1 MKLMPNLSF
10 QYFNDLL
17 KRSMRSSY
25 RMNLDQAREAYLAWG
40 SFLKFGF
47 NGTFDFITQ
56 VNIPFRNEANLTFN
70 VPSSPN
76 QIFVEGEL
84 IIT

>member
-25 RMNLDQAREAYLAWG
+25 HMNLDQAREAYLAWG
-40 SFLKFGF
+40 SFGF

-70 VPSSPN
+70 VPSYPN

-84 IIT
+84 IIS